1 MNGYY
6 IGIDLGTTAVKVVA
20 YDSNGREVGSA
31 SEELPLVTPAPGWAE
46 QSPECYYEIPC
57 KLINRLMSDKLHGSV
72 AAVGISSQGIT
83 VIPVGHDGK
92 PLCGA
97 ISWLDTRAETEL
109 DEILSLTSEDEL
121 NRITGKHP
129 SALYSLPKLLWLKKH
144 HPDIFNSAKLLL
156 MPMDYL
162 IYRLCGEA
170 VTDATMAGGTML
182 YDLEKR
188 AWSETLC
195 KRYGIPTE
203 KLPRVQS
210 TASFAGYMNQASLDL
225 CGLSGQ
231 IGIAV
236 GAQDQKV
243 AAYGMGMTDD
253 TVTVSLGT
261 AGAMEILCDNRSDVL
276 PSFVFDAGD
285 GAQYVLE
292 GCINTFG
299 ASMRWVRD
307 KVFTGISYKE
317 MDVLAEQAAPGSG
330 GVCFYPHLSG
340 VSSPHYG
347 KTVRSGWCG
356 MTLATT
362 RGEMIRAVYEG
373 LACEIRLNL
382 SAARCAGGK
391 MQRLVLFGGGSRS
404 DILCRIIAEIN
415 KLPVIAAGSSEA
427 SSFGAAKTAY
437 VMHTG
442 NKNGFSGEKCGEKLY
457 LPEEN
462 YGDILYEKYLA
473 GQLN

>member
-1 MNGYY
+1 MNEYY

-20 YDSNGREVGSA
+20 YDSDGREVDSV
-31 SEELPLVTPAPGWAE
+31 SEELPLLTPAPGWVE

-57 KLINRLMSDKLHGSV
+57 KLINRLMSDKSNCSV

-83 VIPVGHDGK
+83 VIPVGYNGK
-92 PLCGA
+92 PLCDA
-97 ISWLDTRAETEL
+97 ISWLDTRAEQEL
-109 DEILSLTSEDEL
+109 DEILSLTPEEEL

-144 HPDIFNSAKLLL
+144 HYDVFDAAKLLL

-188 AWSETLC
+188 AWSKTLC
-195 KRYGIPTE
+195 ERYGIPTE

-210 TASFAGYMNQASLDL
+210 TATFVGYMDQASLDL
-225 CGLSGQ
+225 CGLSGK

-243 AAYGMGMTDD
+243 AAYGMGMTSD

-261 AGAMEILCDNRSDVL
+261 AGAMEILCDSFSDVL
-276 PSFVFDAGD
+276 PSFVFDTGD
-285 GAQYVLE
+285 VAQYVLE

-299 ASMRWVRD
+299 ASIRWVRD
-307 KVFTGISYKE
+307 KMFTGISYKE
-317 MDVLAEQAAPGSG
+317 MDALAEQAAPGSG

-340 VSSPHYG
+340 ISSPHYG
-347 KTVRSGWCG
+347 KQIRSGWCG

-362 RGEMIRAVYEG
+362 QGEMIRSVYEG

-382 SAARCAGGK
+382 SAARRAGGK
-391 MQRLVLFGGGSRS
+391 MTRLVLFGGGSRS

-415 KLPVIAAGSSEA
+415 KLPVVAAGSSEA

-442 NKNGFSGEKCGEKLY
+442 DKNGFLGDGVGEKLY
-457 LPEEN
+457 LPEDN
-462 YGDILYEKYLA
+462 YGDGLYERYIA